1 MIMRQIM
8 KMTFLSKIMDKLGR
22 RRVITDRDGKVPYL
36 IRYYLFLKERKRFPF
51 NITLHKVLVSDEPTL
66 HDHPWG
72 YATFILKGGYW
83 EHIPIISKEGA
94 VVGSTRVW
102 RGPGHF
108 RKRSADDLHWLELA
122 KDSEGNEIPCWSL
135 FFMGRKVK
143 EWGFM
148 RFVQVKDVKKIHE
161 AGYRWIHNEE
171 YLARGAKDDA

>member
-1 MIMRQIM
+1 M
-8 KMTFLSKIMDKLGR
+8 MTILSKIMDKLGR
-22 RRVITDRDGKVPYL
+22 RRVITDREGKVPYL
-36 IRYYLFLKERKRFPF
+36 IRYYVFLKERKNFPF
-51 NITLHKVLVSDEPTL
+51 NVTLHKVLVSDEPTL

-94 VVGSTRVW
+94 VVGSTKVW

-108 RKRSADDLHWLELA
+108 RMRSADDLNWLELA
-122 KDSEGNEIPCWSL
+122 KDADGNEIPCWSL

-148 RFVQVKDVKKIHE
+148 RFVHVKDVKKIHE

-171 YLARGAKDDA
+171 YLARGAKVDNE